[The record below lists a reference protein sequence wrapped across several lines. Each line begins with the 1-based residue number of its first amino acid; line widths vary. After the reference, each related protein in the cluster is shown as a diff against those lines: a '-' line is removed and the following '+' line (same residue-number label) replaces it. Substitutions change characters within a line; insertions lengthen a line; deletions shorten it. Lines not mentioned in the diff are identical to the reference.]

1 MNPEIWL
8 QGQISRHKET
18 EKSQERL
25 HRGGEGAARSF
36 SGIKVVREGVQA
48 GGKRWQDQQLGLRR
62 GPGIEDGEGE
72 EGGVGQ
78 MVGRLASQAQGLGGP
93 AKDEEDSI
101 MACRE
106 WNLCRCSK
114 GKLLWVV
121 CLNN

>member
-8 QGQISRHKET
+8 QGLTSRHKET
-18 EKSQERL
+18 EKSQEML
-25 HRGGEGAARSF
+25 HGGGAGAASSF
-36 SGIKVVREGVQA
+36 SGIRVVGVGVQA
-48 GGKRWQDQQLGLRR
+48 GGKRWQDQQLGLRG
-62 GPGIEDGEGE
+62 GPGTEDSEGE

-78 MVGRLASQAQGLGGP
+78 MVGRIASQAQGLGGP
-93 AKDEEDSI
+93 VKDEEDSL

>member
-8 QGQISRHKET
+8 QGLISRHKET
-18 EKSQERL
+18 DKKPGDAS
-25 HRGGEGAARSF
+25 
-36 SGIKVVREGVQA
+36 
-48 GGKRWQDQQLGLRR
+48 WRR
-62 GPGIEDGEGE
+62 CWSSEQFCEGE

-78 MVGRLASQAQGLGGP
+78 MVERLASQAQGLGGP
-93 AKDEEDSI
+93 VKDEEDNI

>member
-1 MNPEIWL
+1 MLVVLFLLIAVP
-8 QGQISRHKET
+8 T
-18 EKSQERL
+18 EEQRCPAQSPFSAQAMYGMLKPRILSSLVAER
-25 HRGGEGAARSF
+25 
-36 SGIKVVREGVQA
+36 
-48 GGKRWQDQQLGLRR
+48 WW
-62 GPGIEDGEGE
+62 GE